1 MINAY
6 NFMEEKYKSSSI
18 IPVLDWIAVQE
29 EPSTKQ
35 YLTSKYLTSKY
46 LIFVILATPD
56 LDIPVQDIKFEEFV
70 LLSSSEL
77 IFMDVWSTFIYH
89 IMQL

>member
-35 YLTSKYLTSKY
+35 YLTSKYLF
-46 LIFVILATPD
+46 FVILATPD
-56 LDIPVQDIKFEEFV
+56 LDIPVRDIKFEEFV
-70 LLSSSEL
+70 LWSSSEL
-77 IFMDVWSTFIYH
+77 IFMHVWSLFIYH

>member
-6 NFMEEKYKSSSI
+6 NVMEEKYKSSSI

-35 YLTSKYLTSKY
+35 YLTSHY
-46 LIFVILATPD
+46 LIFVILATPN
-56 LDIPVQDIKFEEFV
+56 LDVPVQDMKFEEFV
-70 LLSSSEL
+70 LWSSSEL
-77 IFMDVWSTFIYH
+77 IFMQVWSLFIYQ